1 MNNEWVF
8 RVALVV
14 GLLTLL
20 SVVLPYRLRARTG
33 ERLDRRQE
41 GLALAITLR
50 LVGLGYWLGL
60 LCYIIRPEWMA
71 WGAVPLPAAVRWMG
85 APLRRH
91 GDLSDR
97 LDAAP
102 PGSKPY
108 GHRGDAPAAH
118 ADYFRSVSLHPPSVL
133 RQRGAGVSWP
143 IRCSRPTSSCCV
155 TGGMGFGLLINRT
168 GREEA
173 NLVARFG
180 DEYRRYQERTGRV
193 LPKLTR

>member
-1 MNNEWVF
+1 MNNEWMF

-20 SVVLPYRLRARTG
+20 SVGLPHRLRARTG

-71 WGAVPLPAAVRWMG
+71 WGAVPLPAALRWMG
-85 APLRRH
+85 APLVV
-91 GDLSDR
+91 
-97 LDAAP
+97 AAICLF
-102 PGSKPY
+102 GWT
-108 GHRGDAPAAH
+108 
-118 ADYFRSVSLHPPSVL
+118 LHHLGPNLTDTVVT
-133 RQRGAGVSWP
+133 RQRHTLITSGPYRFMRHPFYASAGLFFPAISLLAANVFLL
-143 IRCSRPTSSCCV
+143 V
-155 TGGMGFGLLINRT
+155 TGGMAFALLINRT

-180 DEYRRYQERTGRV
+180 DEYRHYQERTGRI
-193 LPKLTR
+193 LPKLLG

>member
-1 MNNEWVF
+1 MNNEWMF
-8 RVALVV
+8 RVAMVV
-14 GLLTLL
+14 VLLTLL
-20 SVVLPYRLRARTG
+20 AVGLPHRLRARTG

-85 APLRRH
+85 APLVV
-91 GDLSDR
+91 
-97 LDAAP
+97 AATCLV
-102 PGSKPY
+102 GWT
-108 GHRGDAPAAH
+108 
-118 ADYFRSVSLHPPSVL
+118 LHHLGPNLTDTVVT
-133 RQRGAGVSWP
+133 RQRHTLITSGPYHFIRHPFYAGVGLGLLANSLLAANAFLL
-143 IRCSRPTSSCCV
+143 V
-155 TGGMGFGLLINRT
+155 AGGTGFALLINRT

-173 NLVARFG
+173 NLLARFG

-193 LPKLTR
+193 LPKFIG

>member
-1 MNNEWVF
+1 MNDEWVF

-20 SVVLPYRLRARTG
+20 SVGLPYRLRARTG

-85 APLRRH
+85 APLVVTAICLI
-91 GDLSDR
+91 GWT
-97 LDAAP
+97 
-102 PGSKPY
+102 
-108 GHRGDAPAAH
+108 
-118 ADYFRSVSLHPPSVL
+118 LHHLGPNLTDTVVT
-133 RQRGAGVSWP
+133 RQRHTL
-143 IRCSRPTSSCCV
+143 ITSGPYRFMRHPFYASAWLFFPANSLLAANV
-155 TGGMGFGLLINRT
+155 FLLVIGGTALGLLIHRT

-173 NLVARFG
+173 NLLARFG
-180 DEYRRYQERTGRV
+180 DEYRRYQERTGRI
-193 LPKLTR
+193 LPKFTH